1 MRIMLKKLLALSLAA
16 GLAVPAAAQTIRSY
30 ITCPDR
36 SELFAQQKHA
46 ATAAGTAA
54 SETTS

>member
-46 ATAAGTAA
+46 FAVNLHQKT
-54 SETTS
+54 ETTS

>member
-36 SELFAQQKHA
+36 SELFAQQKPPNFRPNGRK
-46 ATAAGTAA
+46 T
-54 SETTS
+54 ETTS